1 MKYKLIV
8 LDLDGT
14 LTNSKKE
21 ITPRNRETLIR
32 MQEQGIRLVLA
43 SGRPTYGIVPLA
55 NELRMN
61 EFGGFIL
68 SYNGG
73 EIINWETQEMVY
85 ENVLPNEVVPVLYEC
100 ARTHQLSIL
109 TYDGAEIITENS
121 QDPYVLK
128 EAFLNKMAVRET
140 NDFLTDITLPVAK
153 CLIVGDADKLIPL
166 EAELCLRLQGRINVF
181 RSEPYFLELVPQGI
195 DKALSLA
202 VLLKEIGVAR
212 EEVIAIG
219 DGYNDLSMIRF
230 AGLGIA
236 MGNAQE
242 PVKKAADYI
251 TLSNEEDGVAEA
263 IKKFYPRIKIVM
275 VTSMLEGRFLDRA
288 RRIGADSFWYKDSP
302 SSDLIGV
309 IEGTLQGKQF
319 WPDSVPTVQLGNV
332 LSCNLSDQEME
343 TLRLLCEGKTNA
355 EIAASLHVAESS
367 VRTYIN
373 RMLEKTGYPNRNRL
387 MVAAVSKRLVVP
399 GNQFDTKK

>member
-1 MKYKLIV
+1 MDYKIIV

-14 LTNSKKE
+14 LTNRDKI
-21 ITPRNRETLIR
+21 ITPRTKEALMNA
-32 MQEQGIRLVLA
+32 QEAGNVVVLA
-43 SGRPTYGIVPLA
+43 SGRPTAGVEPLA
-55 NELRMN
+55 RELELSR
-61 EFGGFIL
+61 FGSYIL

-263 IKKFYPRIKIVM
+263 IKKF
-275 VTSMLEGRFLDRA
+275 
-288 RRIGADSFWYKDSP
+288 
-302 SSDLIGV
+302 
-309 IEGTLQGKQF
+309 
-319 WPDSVPTVQLGNV
+319 
-332 LSCNLSDQEME
+332 CNQ
-343 TLRLLCEGKTNA
+343 
-355 EIAASLHVAESS
+355 
-367 VRTYIN
+367 
-373 RMLEKTGYPNRNRL
+373 
-387 MVAAVSKRLVVP
+387 
-399 GNQFDTKK
+399 Q

>member
-14 LTNSKKE
+14 LTNSKNE

-32 MQEQGIRLVLA
+32 MQEHGIRLVLA

-128 EAFLNKMAVRET
+128 EAFLNK
-140 NDFLTDITLPVAK
+140 ITLPVAK

-263 IKKFYPRIKIVM
+263 IKKF
-275 VTSMLEGRFLDRA
+275 
-288 RRIGADSFWYKDSP
+288 
-302 SSDLIGV
+302 
-309 IEGTLQGKQF
+309 
-319 WPDSVPTVQLGNV
+319 
-332 LSCNLSDQEME
+332 CNQ
-343 TLRLLCEGKTNA
+343 
-355 EIAASLHVAESS
+355 
-367 VRTYIN
+367 
-373 RMLEKTGYPNRNRL
+373 
-387 MVAAVSKRLVVP
+387 
-399 GNQFDTKK
+399 Q